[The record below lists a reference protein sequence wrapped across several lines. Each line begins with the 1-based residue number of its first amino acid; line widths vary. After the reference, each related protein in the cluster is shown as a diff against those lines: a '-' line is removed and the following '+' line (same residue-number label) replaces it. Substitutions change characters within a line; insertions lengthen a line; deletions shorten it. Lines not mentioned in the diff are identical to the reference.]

1 MFFAIHFFTDFI
13 DLSPKKTMQFIRE
26 NPFRKVKKDFKT
38 FVFDVGITLNREKY
52 QSQMLPTAWF
62 CPLFFIWVASGNS
75 APRVLRKRENSPPRK
90 MTHLGKKS
98 RSTLTC
104 NYAQATRLKIQVS
117 ILKHLLYRKMI
128 SCKHDLIRTCL
139 NLDTG
144 SNNNNAEDNY
154 TFFVVSIIGYMS
166 DFDIIREVHG
176 FDICLLPIPK

>member
-117 ILKHLLYRKMI
+117 ILNICFIEKWSHVSMI
-128 SCKHDLIRTCL
+128 LFAPAWIL
-139 NLDTG
+139 ETG

-176 FDICLLPIPK
+176 FDICLLPISK